1 MAIELVIV
9 TPSGE
14 AYRGPVESVVLPG
27 AEGEFE
33 VLEHHERF
41 LCPLR
46 VGAVEIKTASGS
58 SHAVIAS
65 GFADVSGSQAAVL
78 VESCEV
84 GEDIDQAWAQLELE
98 RAKAGL
104 AAVDADEN
112 RERYAE
118 YERALAYAEAR
129 IDVAA
134 KGHG

>member
-9 TPSGE
+9 TPKGE

-41 LCPLR
+41 LCPLS

-65 GFADVSGSQAAVL
+65 GFADVSGGQAAVL

-84 GEDIDQAWAQLELE
+84 GEDIDHAWAQLELD

-104 AAVDADEN
+104 SAVDADES
-112 RERYAE
+112 RERYEE
-118 YERALAYAEAR
+118 YERALAFAEAR
-129 IDVAA
+129 VEVASRLR
-134 KGHG
+134 